1 MAMKSSNLLL
11 ALLALCTFTL
21 LVHAETDA
29 QFLVTDLDPKK
40 TYLPGISVENKC
52 RACTCLYETTEINVR
67 LVVRSRVP
75 PNWVLLGH
83 GEKQA
88 VVRNAWALTCAD
100 AKAGKVAC
108 AFDHK
113 EKESALQTMCDAIQR
128 YKPAMDIVD
137 ASIAGEN
144 NPGGQQGRDKKRA
157 VCAEIIGSGVC
168 SGTGAQEL

>member
-1 MAMKSSNLLL
+1 M
-11 ALLALCTFTL
+11 
-21 LVHAETDA
+21 VHAETDA

-40 TYLPGISVENKC
+40 TYLSNLPSISVENKC
-52 RACTCLYETTEINVR
+52 RACTCLYETTESNVR

-83 GEKQA
+83 DEKQA

-144 NPGGQQGRDKKRA
+144 NPGSQQGRDKKRA